1 MTDYTVGDTKISRDY
16 RKAIHAE
23 TDIVF
28 AEAPGRV
35 LRVSTSKSD
44 RGTLDTHAS
53 VHHVNDRGGIVFE
66 ICGDFS
72 KRLASVRVAR
82 VGEKDVR
89 AQHLAY
95 LEIMATIVTDVRAF
109 YATKGTKAA

>member
-1 MTDYTVGDTKISRDY
+1 MSDYTVGETKISRDY

-53 VHHVNDRGGIVFE
+53 VHHVNERGGMVFE
-66 ICGDFS
+66 VCGDFS
-72 KRLASVRVAR
+72 KRVASYRFAR
-82 VGEKDVR
+82 VTEKDVR
-89 AQHLAY
+89 AQHIAALQGIA
-95 LEIMATIVTDVRAF
+95 AIVADVRAF
-109 YATKGTKAA
+109 YAAKKTKAA